1 MTIAQAR
8 AYGEAARAARCRDL
22 CDLAVALRA
31 AQYDAPNF
39 KSFLERLERG
49 S

>member
-1 MTIAQAR
+1 MTIGQAR
-8 AYGEAARAARCRDL
+8 AYGAAAQAARCRDL
-22 CDLAVALRA
+22 YDFAAVLRA